1 MVVVEVVVEVV
12 VAVDGSVVDV
22 VPLEAVFEAVDV
34 AAVVV
39 VLETLQ
45 VDQRNLEDYW
55 TDPRV
60 VA

>member
-22 VPLEAVFEAVDV
+22 VALEAVFEAVDV
-34 AAVVV
+34 PAVVV

>member
-1 MVVVEVVVEVV
+1 MVVDEVVVEVV
-12 VAVDGSVVDV
+12 VAVYGSVVDV
-22 VPLEAVFEAVDV
+22 VALEAVFEAVDV
-34 AAVVV
+34 AAVGV